1 MFIVI
6 MQCGNLP
13 IMLAAAHE
21 QHELV
26 NILLPLTK
34 PIPSIPDWNPDGII
48 RTMKYLRLEPHVCYT
63 FSQS

>member
-34 PIPSIPDWNPDGII
+34 PIPSIPDWNTDGII
-48 RTMKYLRLEPHVCYT
+48 RTMKYLRLEPQVC
-63 FSQS
+63 